1 MKNDIEEDCAPAK
14 AGLPKHERRTYDAEL
29 TKRELLEV
37 ATEEFAAMGLNGA
50 RVDEIA
56 ERTRTSKRMIYYYF
70 GSKEGLYLAVLEKA
84 YSDIREYEKTL
95 SLQDLDPESAI
106 RKLVHFTFDYH
117 DAHPEFVRL
126 VSIENIHR
134 ASYLK
139 NSESIPTRNLSVIE
153 TINGILQAGVAANL
167 FRSGV
172 DPIDLHM
179 MISGFCFHRVSNHY
193 TFGTIFGR
201 DPMLPELKSRHRKMI
216 ADAICSYLKK

>member
-1 MKNDIEEDCAPAK
+1 MSK
-14 AGLPKHERRTYDAEL
+14 AGVPRHERRTYDAEL

-84 YSDIREYEKTL
+84 YGDIREYEKTL

-134 ASYLK
+134 AAYLK

-153 TINGILQAGVAANL
+153 AIDGILKAGVATGL

-201 DPMLPELKSRHRKMI
+201 DPMSPELKSRHRKMI

>member
-1 MKNDIEEDCAPAK
+1 VKNDIALEGSASKEN
-14 AGLPKHERRTYDAEL
+14 LPKVERRTYDAEQ

-56 ERTRTSKRMIYYYF
+56 DRTRTSKRMIYYYF

-84 YSDIREYEKTL
+84 YSDIREVEKTL
-95 SLQDLDPESAI
+95 SLENLDPVAAI
-106 RKLVHFTFDYH
+106 RKLVSFTFDYH

-126 VSIENIHR
+126 VSIENIHC
-134 ASYLK
+134 AAYLK
-139 NSESIPTRNLSVIE
+139 TSDSIKTRNLSVIK
-153 TINGILQAGVAANL
+153 TIEDILKAGVEAGV

-179 MISGFCFHRVSNHY
+179 LISGFCFHRVSNHY

-201 DPMLPELKSRHRKMI
+201 DPMSPDLKSRHRRMI
-216 ADAICSYLKK
+216 ADAICAYLEK

>member
-1 MKNDIEEDCAPAK
+1 MKDQRPK
-14 AGLPKHERRTYDAEL
+14 AERRTYDAEQ

-56 ERTRTSKRMIYYYF
+56 HRTRTSKRMIYYYF
-70 GSKEGLYLAVLEKA
+70 HSKEGLYLAVLEKA
-84 YSDIREYEKTL
+84 YSDIREVEKTL
-95 SLQDLDPESAI
+95 SLENLDPEAAI
-106 RKLVHFTFDYH
+106 RKLVSFTFDYH
-117 DAHPEFVRL
+117 DAHPDFVRL

-139 NSESIPTRNLSVIE
+139 NSESMGKRNSSVIQAIE
-153 TINGILQAGVAANL
+153 GILEAGVKSKL
-167 FRSGV
+167 FRRGV

-201 DPMLPELKSRHRKMI
+201 DPMSAELKSRHRKMI
-216 ADAICSYLKK
+216 ADAICAYLKR